1 MIDFRSVRDTRAS
14 AFDYIQVRI
23 ASPEEIRGPKDPK
36 ERERLE
42 MAGVR
47 SWWSWGEVTKPE
59 TINYRSFKPEKDG
72 LFCERIF
79 GPVKDWECHCGKYK
93 RIRYRGVICDR
104 CGVEVTLS
112 KVRRERMGHIELAVP
127 VAHIWF
133 FKTLPSPMGNLLD
146 VTLRDLEKVIYYSNY
161 IVIDAGEQE
170 VSVNQLLDEEEYLTL
185 RAKAKEEG
193 DAAFSADIGAP
204 AVRELLRRLDVDTL
218 AETLR
223 SEVAGETS
231 QHRKKML
238 LKRLKI
244 VDAFR
249 NSGDAGDT
257 RNRPEWMILDV
268 IPVIP
273 PDLRPLVP
281 LDGGRFATSDLN
293 DLYRRVINRNN
304 RLQKLIMHRAPE
316 VILRNEKRM
325 LQEAVDAL
333 FDNGRRSK
341 AIRGRGKR
349 PLKSLSDMLKGKQ
362 GRFRQNLL
370 GKRVDYSGR
379 SVIVVGPELQLHQCG
394 LPKLMALELFKPFI
408 IHKLVEKGIA
418 ETVKRAKKIVERES
432 PEVYEILEEII
443 RDHPVLLNR
452 APTLHRLGI
461 QAFEPVLVEGKAIR
475 IHPLVCAAFNAD
487 FDGDQMA
494 VHVPLSF
501 EAQLESRLL
510 MLSSNNILKPSDG
523 RPVAEPSQDIVL
535 GCYFATKAPANF
547 NQVDIK
553 TLKRYASASEIEME
567 LGVGR
572 LTRQTALL
580 FRVVDE
586 DGAAR
591 WEKTTAG
598 RVLFNA
604 IVPRELGFKNA
615 EMRKKALS
623 ELVFESYRVAG
634 LADTVLFLDRLKE
647 FGFTN
652 ATRGGVS
659 IGVEDLEIPAD
670 KTTLL
675 QEAEERVERFQRAYQ
690 TGNITNGERYN
701 KVIDTW
707 THANSDIA
715 DAMVKTMARSK
726 NGFNPVFMMFDSGS
740 RGSRDQIRQ
749 LAGMRGLMAK
759 PQKKLTG
766 GIGEIIESPIKS
778 NFREGLSVLEYFI
791 STHGARKGL
800 ADTALKTADA
810 GYLTRRLVDVAQ
822 DVTITEEDC
831 GTIQG
836 LDISALKEGEDI
848 IEPLSERI
856 VGNVAAEQIEDP
868 HERDEAGRQRVLAE
882 AGTLIDEETARDI
895 EESGIEVVRIRS
907 VLTCEAKRGL
917 CRMCYGRNLATMETV
932 DLGEAVGIIAAQS
945 IGEPGTQLTL
955 RTFHIGGTSARI
967 AEQTARKSKVPGVA
981 EHGDRLV
988 VVTNA
993 EGQNIVTSYEGE
1005 ILIKTSADK
1014 NAAVAARLHVPLGAI
1029 LMVEDGDEVKR
1040 DQVIFSWDPYT
1051 NPIIS
1056 DVEGTIRFV
1065 DIVEDESV
1073 SEELDELTG
1082 LRQRVIIEDREKKL
1096 HPHIEIVQE
1105 KGGKE
1110 RRVRD
1115 FVIPVGAQLTVE
1127 DGQKIGAGTTL
1138 AKVGREAYKTR
1149 DITGGLPRVAELFEA
1164 RRPKDPATIS
1174 EIDGVVRFGEIKR
1187 GKREIRVHP
1196 LNADGSMDESAEA
1209 QLYEVPAGKH
1219 LRVHEG
1225 DRVRAG
1231 DRLSEGPVNPHDI
1244 LRIKGPRAVQEYLLN
1259 EVQEV
1264 YRLQG
1269 VKINDKHIGVIVRQM
1284 LQKVRV
1290 LDPGETEF
1298 LEGEHVDKQVFRD
1311 INDRAKKK
1319 KESPATAEPLLL
1331 GITKASLTTQSF
1343 ISAASFQET
1352 TRVLT
1357 DASIR
1362 GARDDLLGLKE
1373 NIIIGHLIPA
1383 GTGMYRYQEVE
1394 MDLTP
1399 PEGTEGGFAPLPPM
1413 MEPATPSIF
1422 SMPDEEE
1429 LPVARPVLP
1438 RGGEAR

>member
-1 MIDFRSVRDTRAS
+1 MIDFRSTRETRAS
-14 AFDYIQVRI
+14 AFDYISVRI

-42 MAGVR
+42 MAGLR
-47 SWWSWGEVTKPE
+47 TWWSWGEVLKPE

-146 VTLRDLEKVIYYSNY
+146 LTLRDLEKVIYYSNY
-161 IVIDAGEQE
+161 VVVDPGNQD
-170 VSVNQLLDEEEYLTL
+170 VRVNQLLDEDEYLAL
-185 RAKAKEEG
+185 RQKSREEG
-193 DAAFSADIGAP
+193 DAAFLADIGAP
-204 AVRELLRRLDVDTL
+204 AVRELLKRLDVDKL
-218 AETLR
+218 AEDLR
-223 SEVAGETS
+223 AAVVTENS
-231 QHRKKML
+231 QHRKKQQ

-249 NSGDAGDT
+249 NSGQGGEI

-304 RLQKLIMHRAPE
+304 RLMKLIMHRAPE

-379 SVIVVGPELQLHQCG
+379 SVIVVGPELRLHQCG
-394 LPKLMALELFKPFI
+394 LPKAMALELFKPFI
-408 IHKLVEKGIA
+408 IHKLVDKGIA

-443 RDHPVLLNR
+443 KDHPVLLNR

-501 EAQLESRLL
+501 EAQTEARVL
-510 MLSSNNILKPSDG
+510 MLSSNNVLKPSDG

-535 GCYFATKAPANF
+535 GCYFATKAPADF
-547 NQVDIK
+547 DTYQKDPAK
-553 TLKRYASASEIEME
+553 ARGLKAFGTVAEVEMAMIHGRLKYASVIRF
-567 LGVGR
+567 LVD
-572 LTRQTALL
+572 
-580 FRVVDE
+580 DE
-586 DGAAR
+586 DGRR
-591 WEKTTAG
+591 WEPTTAG

-604 IVPRELGFKNA
+604 IIPTALPYQNRDMK
-615 EMRKKALS
+615 KKALG
-623 ELVFESYRVAG
+623 ELVFESYRRAG
-634 LADTVLFLDRLKE
+634 LYETVQFLDRLKA
-647 FGFTN
+647 FGFAN
-652 ATRGGVS
+652 STRGGIS
-659 IGVEDLEIPAD
+659 IGIEDLHIPGEKAV
-670 KTTLL
+670 LL
-675 QEAEERVERFQRAYQ
+675 KEAEERVERFQRAYS

-707 THANSDIA
+707 THANTDIA
-715 DAMVKTMARSK
+715 DAMVKSLRQDK
-726 NGFNPVFMMFDSGS
+726 GGFNPVFMMFDSGA

-778 NFREGLSVLEYFI
+778 NFREGLSTLEYFT

-822 DVTITEEDC
+822 DVTIAEEDC
-831 GTIQG
+831 GTIMG
-836 LDISALKEGEDI
+836 LEVSALKEGEDV
-848 IEPLSERI
+848 IEALSERI
-856 VGNVAAEQIEDP
+856 VGNVAQEEIYDP
-868 HERDEAGRQRVLAE
+868 QMTDESGRPRLLAE
-882 AGTLIDEETARDI
+882 AGQLLDEDTANEI
-895 EESGIEVVRIRS
+895 EEAGIETVRIRS

-917 CRMCYGRNLATMETV
+917 CRMCYGRNLATMAMV

-955 RTFHIGGTSARI
+955 RTFHIGGTASRI
-967 AEQTARKSKVPGVA
+967 AEQTARKSKVAGTI
-981 EHGDRLV
+981 EFGDRLV
-988 VVTNA
+988 FVTNP
-993 EGQNIVTSYEGE
+993 EGQRIVTSYEGE
-1005 ILIKTSADK
+1005 ILIRTSNDPHAS
-1014 NAAVAARLHVPLGAI
+1014 VGARLQVPLGAI
-1029 LMVEDGDEVKR
+1029 LMVEDKQPVTR
-1040 DQVIFSWDPYT
+1040 DQVVFTWDPYS
-1051 NPIIS
+1051 NPIIA
-1056 DVEGTIRFV
+1056 DVSGTIRFV
-1065 DIVEDESV
+1065 DLVEDETV

-1082 LRQRVIIEDREKKL
+1082 LRQRAVVEDREKKL
-1096 HPHIEIVQE
+1096 HPHIEIWQDV
-1105 KGGKE
+1105 GGKE
-1110 RRVRD
+1110 KRVRD
-1115 FVIPVGAQLTVE
+1115 FVIPVGAVLTVD
-1127 DGQKIGAGTTL
+1127 DGDRIAAGTIM
-1138 AKVGREAYKTR
+1138 AKISREAYKSR

-1164 RRPKDPATIS
+1164 RKPKDPATIS
-1174 EIDGVVRFGEIKR
+1174 EIDGVVRFGDIKR
-1187 GKREIRVHP
+1187 GKREIYVHP
-1196 LNADGSMDESAEA
+1196 VEANGATVEGAEPH
-1209 QLYEVPAGKH
+1209 LYEVASGKH

-1284 LQKVRV
+1284 LQKVRIV
-1290 LDPGETEF
+1290 ESGQTEF
-1298 LEGEHVDKQVFRD
+1298 LEAEHVDKGTFRD
-1311 INDRAKKK
+1311 VNEQAKT
-1319 KESPATAEPLLL
+1319 EGLEAATSEPLLL

-1343 ISAASFQET
+1343 VSAASFQET

-1357 DASIR
+1357 DAAIR
-1362 GARDDLLGLKE
+1362 GAKDDLLGLKE

-1383 GTGMYRYQEVE
+1383 GTGMYRYNDIDVE
-1394 MDLTP
+1394 S
-1399 PEGTEGGFAPLPPM
+1399 GSLP
-1413 MEPATPSIF
+1413 
-1422 SMPDEEE
+1422 E
-1429 LPVARPVLP
+1429 LPAEVGAPADGAGMLDSLGLP
-1438 RGGEAR
+1438 SFAAEKD